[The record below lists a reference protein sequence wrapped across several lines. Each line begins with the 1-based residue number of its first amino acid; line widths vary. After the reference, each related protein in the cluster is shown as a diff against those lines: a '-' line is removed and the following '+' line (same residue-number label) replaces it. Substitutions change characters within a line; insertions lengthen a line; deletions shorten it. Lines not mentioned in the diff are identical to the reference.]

1 MKSSEYLKQ
10 AAAILERIEA
20 TQSEKI
26 GEAAEIISQ
35 AIADGHS
42 LFGFGCTHSSL
53 PVEDIFY
60 RAGGLMLVNP
70 IFAPG
75 LSLDIRPPTFTSKL
89 ERLEGYAKLV
99 LDRTPAKAG
108 DVLIL
113 VSVSGRNA
121 IPVEMAQAAKEK
133 GMTVIGLTSMAYTS
147 AFSSRHPSGK
157 KMYEY
162 ADVVL
167 DNLVPPGDAIL
178 EIEGL
183 PQKCCPISG
192 ITSIAV
198 LHALIA
204 ETIERLIAKGFT
216 PPVYLAANAQ
226 GGDEWNARLLGEYKD
241 RIFYM

>member
-1 MKSSEYLKQ
+1 
-10 AAAILERIEA
+10 
-20 TQSEKI
+20 
-26 GEAAEIISQ
+26 
-35 AIADGHS
+35 
-42 LFGFGCTHSSL
+42 
-53 PVEDIFY
+53 
-60 RAGGLMLVNP
+60 
-70 IFAPG
+70 
-75 LSLDIRPPTFTSKL
+75 
-89 ERLEGYAKLV
+89 
-99 LDRTPAKAG
+99 
-108 DVLIL
+108 
-113 VSVSGRNA
+113 
-121 IPVEMAQAAKEK
+121 
-133 GMTVIGLTSMAYTS
+133 MTVIGLTSMAYTS

-226 GGDEWNARLLGEYKD
+226 GGDEWNARLLSEYKD